1 MEINTAILLAISRQI
16 ANPSFPS
23 AKQADHSAFSPS
35 RFAVQINVLYF
46 ISLTLALSVA
56 SVCILGKQWIR
67 EFQKDIPGSSRGEV
81 RVRQARF
88 DSLQKWRV
96 PHILAALPVILQAAL
111 LLFFGGL
118 LSQLWGLSDITVAI
132 VISIIVG
139 TTSLLIVVTTI
150 VPAHWSG
157 GSLRTSFTPF
167 RSPQAWLYFALYQRI
182 RQLLGFSRDRIIR
195 SWVEFDTKFLSC
207 EKYSPGDRQSE
218 ITTVHRALCWVMQ
231 EFENHQAM
239 EEGVLWCLLPSNLP
253 SVMFDEEGQ
262 DFLLNYVSS
271 GVDISPARMKISRRK
286 PLRRLPVTVI
296 GRSTSQLGRAELL
309 IRNANGLITV
319 FRAHFFWSE
328 AGHDPEYVKEWM
340 VAMGRICRQ
349 LMQLNE
355 LFYRSS
361 NADVQRSKLSY
372 FFVQYYLLTYNV

>member
-16 ANPSFPS
+16 ADPSFPS
-23 AKQADHSAFSPS
+23 AQQADHSAFSPS

-182 RQLLGFSRDRIIR
+182 RQLLGFSRNRIIR

-231 EFENHQAM
+231 EFENHQVM
-239 EEGVLWCLLPSNLP
+239 EEGVLWCLLPS
-253 SVMFDEEGQ
+253 
-262 DFLLNYVSS
+262 
-271 GVDISPARMKISRRK
+271 R
-286 PLRRLPVTVI
+286 
-296 GRSTSQLGRAELL
+296 LL
-309 IRNANGLITV
+309 IRNANGLIAV